1 MEGPLSRGMGFCNF
15 FFWGGGG
22 GGGVVSEIP
31 TAFLPLAANC
41 GPSLFL
47 EWMASRGQLHIRS
60 KPGRA
65 PDLQRK
71 TARASSNR
79 KDDTIA

>member
-1 MEGPLSRGMGFCNF
+1 MSLYSRRKCVSRKNYLGAGR
-15 FFWGGGG
+15 
-22 GGGVVSEIP
+22 GGVVSEIP